1 MQRFSFPCRVMQQR
15 PGFQNEYQIVI
26 YQGASQDSREEL
38 FLDIE
43 TTRCLMN
50 Y

>member
-1 MQRFSFPCRVMQQR
+1 MQRFSFPCRVMQR

-26 YQGASQDSREEL
+26 YQGASQDGREEL

-43 TTRCLMN
+43 TTHCLMN
-50 Y
+50 H